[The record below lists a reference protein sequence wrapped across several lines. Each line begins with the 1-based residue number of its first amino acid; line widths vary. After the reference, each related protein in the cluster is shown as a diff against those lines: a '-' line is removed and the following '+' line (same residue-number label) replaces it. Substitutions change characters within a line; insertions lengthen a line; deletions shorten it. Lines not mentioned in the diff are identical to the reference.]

1 MRYVILVKA
10 TPESEA
16 AAPPE
21 ESLVHAMA
29 DYHERL
35 SQAGVFL
42 DAVRLRPSVEGWL
55 IRYAGGTR
63 TVLDGP
69 FAETKELVAGY
80 TLIQVRTREEALEW
94 SRRFPSPFPHRE
106 GEIEVRALDRT
117 SGG

>member
-16 AAPPE
+16 GAPPE

-42 DAVRLRPSVEGWL
+42 DASRLRPSVEGWR

-63 TVLDGP
+63 TVDIHVRRLRAKLGP
-69 FAETKELVAGY
+69 GSAMIETVRHVGYKLRAPAG
-80 TLIQVRTREEALEW
+80 T
-94 SRRFPSPFPHRE
+94 P
-106 GEIEVRALDRT
+106 G
-117 SGG
+117 